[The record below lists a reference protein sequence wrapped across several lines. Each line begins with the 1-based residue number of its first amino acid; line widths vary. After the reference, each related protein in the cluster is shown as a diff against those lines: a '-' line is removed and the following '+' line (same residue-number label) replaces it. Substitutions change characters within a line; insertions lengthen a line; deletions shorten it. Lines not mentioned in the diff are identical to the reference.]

1 MLLLFSALSDED
13 KSEVNHYIL
22 LIAEGDTNALREL
35 YRLIGGRLL
44 SVAQGIMRNRQNAED
59 VLHDSFIKIV
69 RCANQ
74 FNRGTNGYAW
84 LCKIVKN
91 TALNKL
97 KSENLRRA
105 ENIDDMF
112 FLSNGRDFYEDHGM
126 SLDIKNAMLKLDSKE
141 RLVIWLKYY
150 NGMTVREIAADTGIK
165 KTTVQDLIKRAEI
178 KLKKLLD

>member
-112 FLSNGRDFYEDHGM
+112 FCQT
-126 SLDIKNAMLKLDSKE
+126 A
-141 RLVIWLKYY
+141 
-150 NGMTVREIAADTGIK
+150 GIFM
-165 KTTVQDLIKRAEI
+165 KTTACPLTSKTRC
-178 KLKKLLD
+178 